1 MAIKNSQTNKKIN
14 MITIIDYGIGN
25 VGSIKN
31 MLKKIGQKSIVTSV
45 KEDILAS
52 DKLILPG
59 VGAYDHGIEQLYRSN
74 LIDTLNQKVIKDK
87 TPILGICLGMQLF
100 SKGSEEGSKQ
110 GLGWINAYTQ
120 KFRFNDEINLPVPH
134 MGWNELR
141 KNKDSK
147 LLTGLPI
154 NSRFYFVHSYHLNCE
169 DPSDILFTSNYGYE
183 FACGIEKDNIL
194 GVQFHPEKS
203 HKFGMQLLKNFAE
216 LY

>member
-1 MAIKNSQTNKKIN
+1 

-31 MLKKIGQKSIVTSV
+31 MLKKIGQKSIITSV
-45 KEDILAS
+45 REDILAS

-59 VGAYDHGIEQLYRSN
+59 VGAYDYGIEQLYRSN
-74 LIDTLNQKVIKDK
+74 LIDTINQKVVKDK

-100 SKGSEEGSKQ
+100 SKGSEEGSKP
-110 GLGWINAYTQ
+110 GLGWINAYTK

-134 MGWNELR
+134 MGWNELK
-141 KNKDSK
+141 KNKESK
-147 LLTGLPI
+147 LFAGLPI

-169 DPSDILFTSNYGYE
+169 DSSDILFTSNYGYE
-183 FACGIEKDNIL
+183 FTSGIEKDNIL